1 MKIHNAIRWQ
11 DNAYLFEFQGVHTE
25 PVEYFHAHEGLEIL
39 YVLEGTGKYVINN
52 RMFPLKPSTLVVVKP
67 FQIHEI
73 KVQVPPAYIRTLLK
87 IKSSVIERF
96 IHALPNLASAFHSF
110 LEHKRACQVFYL
122 LPDHASDLEGR
133 FMQLKET
140 LAVVPPSFRVEAV
153 TLFSFQ
159 FFEYF
164 VSRIYMAGPSVSLQ
178 EGGAPGP
185 EELVGLIAKWIDKRY
200 NLPFTLNDMA
210 AELHFS
216 ANYLSRTF
224 KERMGISITAFTN
237 DKRLEE
243 ARMLLAI
250 PSLTIEEIGRMTGFN
265 YPSYFI
271 SLFKTKYGET
281 PHRYRMRMK
290 K

>member
-11 DNAYLFEFQGVHTE
+11 DNAYLFEFQGVRTE

-39 YVLEGTGKYVINN
+39 YVLEGAGKYVINN
-52 RMFPLKPSTLVVVKP
+52 RTLPLKPSTLVVVKP
-67 FQIHEI
+67 FQMHEI

-87 IKSSVIERF
+87 VKSSVIERC
-96 IHALPNLASAFHSF
+96 IHALPNLASAFHAF

-122 LPDHASDLEGR
+122 SPAHATYLEGR
-133 FMQLKET
+133 FLQLKET
-140 LAVVPPSFRVEAV
+140 LALVPPNFRVEAV

-164 VSRIYMAGPSVSLQ
+164 VSRIYMAGPSVSPQ
-178 EGGAPGP
+178 EGGASGT
-185 EELVGLIAKWIDKRY
+185 EELVGMIAKWIDKHY

-216 ANYLSRTF
+216 PNYLSKTF
-224 KERMGISITAFTN
+224 KEGMGISITAFTN
-237 DKRLEE
+237 EKRLEE
-243 ARMLLAI
+243 ARMLLAV
-250 PSLTIEEIGRMTGFN
+250 PSLTIEEIGKLTGFR

-271 SLFKTKYGET
+271 FLFKTKYGET
-281 PHRYRMRMK
+281 PHRYRMRMEK
-290 K
+290 